1 MESNEERFR
10 KFKEQMD
17 MELEERRATNQLIDS
32 SLCLSVVGIFLGF
45 IPYLGWLI
53 LILCFCYS
61 CYAYIKT
68 LSSISLLSILI
79 CSVSLFVRYVYAT
92 TV

>member
-17 MELEERRATNQLIDS
+17 MEMEERRATNQLIDS

-45 IPYLGWLI
+45 IPYL
-53 LILCFCYS
+53 
-61 CYAYIKT
+61 K
-68 LSSISLLSILI
+68 
-79 CSVSLFVRYVYAT
+79 
-92 TV
+92 

>member
-1 MESNEERFR
+1 
-10 KFKEQMD
+10 MD

-61 CYAYIKT
+61 YYVYIKT
-68 LSSISLLSILI
+68 LSSISLFSILI